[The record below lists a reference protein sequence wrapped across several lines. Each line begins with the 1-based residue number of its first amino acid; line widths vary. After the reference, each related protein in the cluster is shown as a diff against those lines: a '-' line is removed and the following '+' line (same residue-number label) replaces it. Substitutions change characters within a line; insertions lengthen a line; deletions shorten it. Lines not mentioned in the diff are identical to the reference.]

1 MFDVDKA
8 LVVTPVDTSLPLSIL
23 SASPFRL
30 QRLEEDMPT
39 LKGHNFDGSSHLSKD
54 LGLDSLEQTELLMA
68 VEEEFSVQL
77 PDAVLDKITSV
88 KDIVSVIATDPSAK

>member
-68 VEEEFSVQL
+68 GADDFIPKTADPSRLLARVR
-77 PDAVLDKITSV
+77 AVLRRAV
-88 KDIVSVIATDPSAK
+88 